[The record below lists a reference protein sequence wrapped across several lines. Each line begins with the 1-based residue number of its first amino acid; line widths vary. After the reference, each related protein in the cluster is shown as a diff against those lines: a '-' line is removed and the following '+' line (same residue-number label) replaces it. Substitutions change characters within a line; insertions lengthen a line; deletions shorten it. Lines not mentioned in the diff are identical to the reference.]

1 MRTTQHPHQQRAI
14 AAPRLDAT
22 GSAMGDNGE
31 PLLVALELGP
41 IDVAFMVILE
51 HHRPLLERL
60 AMAVAL
66 S

>member
-1 MRTTQHPHQQRAI
+1 
-14 AAPRLDAT
+14 
-22 GSAMGDNGE
+22 MGDNGE